1 MRESFGSAGNG
12 RPRRFSK
19 EKECTMANDLENI
32 DSKELALENLSPTKG
47 SRHRR
52 KRIGRGESSG
62 WGKTAG
68 RGNKGQ
74 LSRSGGKVPA
84 YFEGGQMPLYRRV
97 GKIGFR
103 SPKQFMGLNRYAL
116 VSLSFLDQFEDGTEV
131 TTELLKTKGIKISP
145 KTQAGV
151 KILANGEIAKKLTVK
166 VEAVTAS
173 AREKIEKA
181 GGTVELIAKA
191 VPAKSSASKE

>member
-1 MRESFGSAGNG
+1 MTKEVQTNKEESATEDRG
-12 RPRRFSK
+12 PFS
-19 EKECTMANDLENI
+19 LE
-32 DSKELALENLSPTKG
+32 SLSPEKG

-52 KRIGRGESSG
+52 KRVARGESSG

-74 LSRSGGKVPA
+74 LSRSGVTVPH

-103 SPKQFMGLNRYAL
+103 SPKQFMGLNRYSTLPVGAL
-116 VSLSFLDQFEDGTEV
+116 EQFEAGTEV
-131 TTELLKTKGIKISP
+131 TRELLEASGLKVGAKQGAGIKIL
-145 KTQAGV
+145 GD
-151 KILANGEIAKKLTVK
+151 GELTKKLTVK
-166 VEAVTAS
+166 VEAVTKS

-181 GGTVELIAKA
+181 GGTVELVVARA
-191 VPAKSSASKE
+191 EAQGE

>member
-1 MRESFGSAGNG
+1 
-12 RPRRFSK
+12 
-19 EKECTMANDLENI
+19 MANEQDNI
-32 DSKELALENLSPTKG
+32 EVKELSLENLSPTEG

-97 GKIGFR
+97 GKVGFR
-103 SPKQFMGLNRYAL
+103 SPKQFMGLNRYAV
-116 VSLSFLDQFEDGTEV
+116 VSLSLLDQFEDGTEV
-131 TTELLKTKGIKISP
+131 TTELLKSKGVKIGP

-151 KILANGEIAKKLTVK
+151 KILANGELTKKLTVK

-173 AREKIEKA
+173 ARQKIEQA
-181 GGTVELIAKA
+181 GGTVELA
-191 VPAKSSASKE
+191 VKQADS

>member
-1 MRESFGSAGNG
+1 MVRSPGSDK
-12 RPRRFSK
+12 R
-19 EKECTMANDLENI
+19 KECIMANEQDNI
-32 DSKELALENLSPTKG
+32 EVKELSLENLSPADG

-97 GKIGFR
+97 GKVGFR
-103 SPKQFMGLNRYAL
+103 SPKQFMGLNRYAV
-116 VSLSFLDQFEDGTEV
+116 VSLSLLDQFEDGTEV
-131 TTELLKTKGIKISP
+131 TTELLKSKGVKIGP

-151 KILANGEIAKKLTVK
+151 KILANGELTKKLTVK

-173 AREKIEKA
+173 ARQKIEQA
-181 GGTVELIAKA
+181 GGTVELTAKQA
-191 VPAKSSASKE
+191 DS